1 MNNKIVKVSLCK
13 NAILPSKGSPGAAGF
28 DLYAL
33 VENEKVIEPGDR
45 KLVNTGVKISLPS
58 CCYARIAPRSGLA
71 VMGIDISAGVVD
83 SDYTGCIHALVVN
96 NSKKPFTVKQGDRI
110 AQMIIEKIINPIFI
124 ETDVLDST
132 NRGDKGFG
140 STGI

>member
-1 MNNKIVKVSLCK
+1 MNNEIVKVNLCK

-28 DLYAL
+28 DLCAL

-45 KLVNTGVKISLPS
+45 KLIDTGVRISLPS

-71 VMGIDISAGVVD
+71 VAGIDIAAGVVD
-83 SDYTGCIHALVVN
+83 SDYTGCIKVLVVN
-96 NSKKPFTVKQGDRI
+96 NSKKMFTVKQGDRI

>member
-1 MNNKIVKVSLCK
+1 MNNEIMKVNLCK
-13 NAILPSKGSPGAAGF
+13 NATLPSKGSPGAAGF

-33 VENEKVIEPGDR
+33 VENEKIIEPGDR
-45 KLVNTGVKISLPS
+45 KLIDTGVKISLPS
-58 CCYARIAPRSGLA
+58 YCYARIAPRSGLA
-71 VMGIDISAGVVD
+71 VAGIDISAGVVD
-83 SDYTGCIHALVVN
+83 SDYTGRIHVLMVN
-96 NSKKPFTVKQGDRI
+96 NSKKLFTVKQGDRI
-110 AQMIIEKIINPIFI
+110 AQMIIEKIINPIFV

>member
-1 MNNKIVKVSLCK
+1 MNKETVKVSLCK

-45 KLVNTGVKISLPS
+45 KLVNTGVKISLPPY
-58 CCYARIAPRSGLA
+58 CYARIAPRSGLA